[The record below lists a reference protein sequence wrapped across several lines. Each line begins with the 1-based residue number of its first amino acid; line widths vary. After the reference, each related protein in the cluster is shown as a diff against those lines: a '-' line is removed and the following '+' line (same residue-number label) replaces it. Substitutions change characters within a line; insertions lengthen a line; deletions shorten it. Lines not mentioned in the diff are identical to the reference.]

1 MAYDHEEQEQ
11 LASIKAWWSQ
21 YGNLLTWLLI
31 IAMAIYAGWSG
42 WNYYQRKQSAQA
54 SLLYEEL
61 QKSIV
66 ARDNV
71 KILRAATDLQTKF
84 GKTAYAQMGAL
95 VAAKSAF
102 DANDI
107 TIAEK
112 QLLWAIDFG
121 SGEEY
126 KAIAKLRLSGLLLDT
141 KSYDEALKL
150 LETNF
155 PAQFSSL
162 VADRKG
168 DVLVLQHKNDMARS
182 SYALALEKVEQ
193 NSPIR
198 QLIQMKLDA
207 LSSSSVKAAG

>member
-11 LASIKAWWSQ
+11 LASIKAWWNQ

-31 IAMAIYAGWSG
+31 IVMAIYAGWSG

-61 QKSIV
+61 EKSIV
-66 ARDNV
+66 AKDNV
-71 KILRAATDLQTKF
+71 KTLRAATDLQTKF
-84 GKTAYAQMGAL
+84 SKTSYAQMSAL

-102 DANDI
+102 DANDLKVA
-107 TIAEK
+107 TN
-112 QLLWAIDFG
+112 QLSWAIDHG
-121 SGEEY
+121 SDEEY
-126 KAIAKLRLSGLLLDT
+126 KAIAKLRLSGLLLDA

-150 LETNF
+150 LETKF
-155 PAQFSSL
+155 PAQFAGL

-168 DVLVLQHKNDMARS
+168 DIFVLQNKNDVARS
-182 SYALALEKVEQ
+182 SYALALEKIEK

-207 LSSSSVKAAG
+207 LGSSPVKSVG